1 MGWCLVAVDGGQGLK
16 HGLARDERL
25 VQEAREAKH
34 GEAAVLELLE
44 LEVGALGGVLPEF
57 EGVKAEVARGAAICE
72 HVIHGH
78 LAVVEHKLHNA
89 AEDDDLA
96 KGACGR
102 LHRRLDGVGAVVVRP
117 PKAHKLLHNHAH
129 NAEHANAAV
138 LELSLAQPLQVH
150 DVREVERVKAHVA
163 RHALAKLGGLD
174 EERHGLRE
182 LRHAHCGA
190 RGHRRPGH
198 GAGERSGS
206 NNQGGEHCDRR
217 SD

>member
-138 LELSLAQPLQVH
+138 LELSLTQP
-150 DVREVERVKAHVA
+150 
-163 RHALAKLGGLD
+163 RHAGVGGGAAILSGQIVELSKAKRVPRLSVLVAGDLD
-174 EERHGLRE
+174 GATRKRVQGDHLHR
-182 LRHAHCGA
+182 LA
-190 RGHRRPGH
+190 RGQGRAHAS
-198 GAGERSGS
+198 AGES
-206 NNQGGEHCDRR
+206 E
-217 SD
+217 